1 MRQHRGCQ
9 GGAGFLHF
17 IYTLGTVV
25 LTAQT
30 FSHPSRVLIVSNVCR
45 TARREN
51 NYEDRERE
59 IIIFIIVIII
69 ECELLMNFQGYETDD
84 AAGFV

>member
-45 TARREN
+45 TALREN